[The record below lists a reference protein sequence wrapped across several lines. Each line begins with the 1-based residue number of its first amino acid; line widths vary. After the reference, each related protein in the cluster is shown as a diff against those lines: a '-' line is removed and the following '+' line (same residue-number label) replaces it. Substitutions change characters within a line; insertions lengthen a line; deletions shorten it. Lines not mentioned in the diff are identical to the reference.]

1 VAWNTAGLGSEIDD
15 DDDDDDVDVIHL

>member
-15 DDDDDDVDVIHL
+15 DDDDDDDDVIHL